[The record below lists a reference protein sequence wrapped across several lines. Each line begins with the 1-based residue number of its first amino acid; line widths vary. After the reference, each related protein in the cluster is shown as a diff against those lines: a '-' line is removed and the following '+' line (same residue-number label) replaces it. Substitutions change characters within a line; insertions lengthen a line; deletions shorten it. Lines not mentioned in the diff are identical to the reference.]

1 MFMSLRQIHLSAMA
15 ISTLRRHQANCGIFS
30 VVPETLRSPNTKS
43 LNGGGGGERRR
54 GKRNTFLLL
63 PSMVAEGAGTL
74 AEDAALPLC
83 DPGSIGGIKWHLFTI
98 CLFPIGKFRCDKSNK
113 VNGEKITC
121 LSFN

>member
-1 MFMSLRQIHLSAMA
+1 MA
-15 ISTLRRHQANCGIFS
+15 FFQWCQKLLGLLTLKA
-30 VVPETLRSPNTKS
+30 LM
-43 LNGGGGGERRR
+43 GGGGERRR